1 MIDHNTEGILIEQRD
16 VQGLA
21 EALIRLGQN
30 PEERRRL
37 GVAARTRAVDAF
49 DVRLTARRVLE
60 AIGSN
65 SGLASG
71 WWENEAVVG
80 YIG

>member
-37 GVAARTRAVDAF
+37 GVAARKRALESF
-49 DVRLTARRVLE
+49 DVQGSAKRLLH
-60 AIGSN
+60 AIRSHT
-65 SGLASG
+65 GLAFSDG
-71 WWENEAVVG
+71 ESR
-80 YIG
+80 